1 MHRAAAAASGL
12 IALAVCLLAAL
23 TLAAGTGPATPVA
36 APAPAPN
43 PADSA
48 AWSRVGGGVANIAY
62 TLPKAGHVHVRVYDA
77 AGHEVAHPVNEWQ
90 SAGRHMTTFAFGP
103 APNQVF
109 HYRVKCGRRISTGK
123 ITTGP

>member
-1 MHRAAAAASGL
+1 MHRAAAAASASTVLG
-12 IALAVCLLAAL
+12 VCLLAAMS
-23 TLAAGTGPATPVA
+23 LAAGTGPEAHVA
-36 APAPAPN
+36 SPAPN

-48 AWSRVGGGVANIAY
+48 AWSRVGGGVASIAY
-62 TLPKAGHVHVRVYDA
+62 NLPKAGHVHVRVYDA

-123 ITTGP
+123 VVTGP